1 MGPHIVG
8 TFRVFVVV
16 VKPKMNRPLV
26 PPLGRA
32 LLVLSAFALAA
43 GALGALVA
51 LVALV
56 VLVVLPPP
64 LVQAAPLTSSCK
76 LLQSLHT

>member
-1 MGPHIVG
+1 
-8 TFRVFVVV
+8 
-16 VKPKMNRPLV
+16 MNPPLV

-32 LLVLSAFALAA
+32 LLVLSDFALAA
-43 GALGALVA
+43 VALVA

-56 VLVVLPPP
+56 VLVVLPPPLVVLPPP

>member
-1 MGPHIVG
+1 
-8 TFRVFVVV
+8 
-16 VKPKMNRPLV
+16 MNPPLV

-32 LLVLSAFALAA
+32 LLVLSDFALAA
-43 GALGALVA
+43 VALVA